1 MKQNRESTSK
11 QINDLKYDNEN
22 HQINLNEKIS
32 LNKKLY
38 NDNNTLYKTLEN
50 KNLEIDN
57 LIGQIN
63 DLEEKLE
70 RMNHDGNTMEK
81 NIFSLQETKNSQKL
95 RIDNLI
101 MDLERFKKLGDDN
114 ERMIKRQ
121 DGEKIDLMSKL
132 DDTRFELK
140 NTMGKLKGKEET
152 LAFTH
157 RQLDEANKNIVN
169 LQNNLSELDQQHTRA
184 KLEINSLNSN
194 LNKERGNRMD
204 CEKSN
209 DNLEH
214 YLKEKSGENKQMS
227 IDLDSM
233 RIQLERLNMEKVKNL
248 GEIDQYKNHVLNLS
262 EANDRV
268 YIILGFFIH
277 LFYFLLNFLLIYSF
291 SLLEN
296 WMKLLPEMIYFINN

>member
-11 QINDLKYDNEN
+11 QISDLKYDNEN
-22 HQINLNEKIS
+22 LQINLNEKIT

-38 NDNNTLYKTLEN
+38 NDNNTLYKNLEN

-57 LIGQIN
+57 LIAQIN
-63 DLEEKLE
+63 DLEEKLN
-70 RMNHDGNTMEK
+70 RLNHDNNTMEK

-101 MDLERFKKLGDDN
+101 MDLERSKKIGDDN

-121 DGEKIDLMSKL
+121 DGEKIDLIAKL

-140 NTMGKLKGKEET
+140 NTLGKLKGKEET
-152 LAFTH
+152 LAFTQ
-157 RQLDEANKNIVN
+157 RQLEEANKNIVN

-184 KLEINSLNSN
+184 KLDINSLNSN
-194 LNKERGNRMD
+194 LNKERSNRMD

-209 DNLEH
+209 DNLQH
-214 YLKEKSGENKQMS
+214 FLKEKSAENKQLS
-227 IDLDSM
+227 IDLDGS
-233 RIQLERLNMEKVKNL
+233 RINIERLNMEKVKNL
-248 GEIDQYKNHVLNLS
+248 GEIEQYKNHVLNLS

-268 YIILGFFIH
+268 RFFY
-277 LFYFLLNFLLIYSF
+277 LFYSLLIF
-291 SLLEN
+291 FL
-296 WMKLLPEMIYFINN
+296 